1 MLAEEQHTVYDRL
14 HRRWTATKS
23 LHKLLQTKRFHPNHS
38 SSHYDGARGESEVR
52 LRETWLSEANDLRSR
67 RSPRA
72 NKGFAWLTTSLLYS
86 YFATGRHALRRLVP
100 SFTDRNVHF
109 QHQSEAAQLKEWK
122 LAVLS
127 NFTITRDASVCAFE
141 LRRSGRRRK
150 LSFTSG
156 LHNLFSAA
164 GHFHMRKFI
173 VGHKRFCDV
182 TITYFGVTNPLILI
196 SFMR

>member
-1 MLAEEQHTVYDRL
+1 VKLWVKTYQKSCRQWRVGLHVIQPPSMLAEEQHTVYDRL

-23 LHKLLQTKRFHPNHS
+23 LHKLLQTKRFRPNHS

-127 NFTITRDASVCAFE
+127 NFTITRDASVC
-141 LRRSGRRRK
+141 K
-150 LSFTSG
+150 
-156 LHNLFSAA
+156 
-164 GHFHMRKFI
+164 
-173 VGHKRFCDV
+173 KRFWV
-182 TITYFGVTNPLILI
+182 TTIGKTQKAFLYIRPAQPF
-196 SFMR
+196 